1 MNDDQRPD
9 SAPPDSR
16 GHEHFAPHGERPA
29 TSGVERPPC
38 LYTALGGRVRR
49 VDSGDAAETD
59 QAVCTQD
66 LDFSALLAV
75 SGRAQPSLI
84 TLRLS
89 NPSPQIVTDR
99 LLDVLPAVTKD
110 VQQGAVVIIEDRATR
125 VRSLPIQE

>member
-1 MNDDQRPD
+1 MPLQILADMNISPLTVNALQQAGWDARRV
-9 SAPPDSR
+9 SAPLS
-16 GHEHFAPHGERPA
+16 E
-29 TSGVERPPC
+29 
-38 LYTALGGRVRR
+38 
-49 VDSGDAAETD
+49 DASDEAILAHAAKTD
-59 QAVCTQD
+59 QIVCTQD

>member
-1 MNDDQRPD
+1 MPLQILADMNISPLTVNALQQAGWDARRV
-9 SAPPDSR
+9 SAPLS
-16 GHEHFAPHGERPA
+16 E
-29 TSGVERPPC
+29 
-38 LYTALGGRVRR
+38 
-49 VDSGDAAETD
+49 DASDEAILAHAAKTD

-89 NPSPQIVTDR
+89 NPSPEIVTDR